1 MRFVTRFGVVS
12 ALAALAFVL
21 AWPVAS
27 LAAEMRG
34 ITATEIKIGQ
44 TMPYSGPVS
53 AFGALGKGE
62 VGYFKMLNERGGIN
76 GRKVNLISLDDG
88 YAPPKTVEQTRR
100 LVESDEVALIFA
112 SIGTAH
118 TTAIAK
124 YLQSKNVPQLF
135 IGSGAS
141 KFADLTQYPQAT
153 LGVQGPF
160 RYEARLYARYAL
172 AKNPNAKFAV
182 ISQNDDYGRDYIL
195 GLKDVLG
202 EKYDSVVTAATYEIQ
217 DPTIDSQIVKLKAS
231 GADVLVIAATP
242 KFAAQSIR
250 KVFEIG
256 WKPMTFLSNVAVWV
270 STVMEPAGLEAGVG
284 ILSTAYVK
292 DPDDPAWK
300 DDPGVRG
307 WREFMTKY
315 VPEADQHDTNYVNA
329 YNSAMALEAVL
340 KACGGDHVDERG
352 PHLLPFSGLQPAVR
366 IDPELCVGEPAP
378 RELDEISHLADLRHA
393 RRMDVVDAGADLV
406 RIAVVLEGVEQFH
419 LRARGLD
426 RDHVGVHG
434 ANRVDDVVEFG
445 IAHMGVD
452 LGFVAHARGTEP
464 EAVDRPVEIGLPLR
478 LSQRQ
483 PLAQRGLVN
492 LDHAGAGGFEIA
504 DLVADRERDLPADL
518 ASRCVVADERP
529 VEDGDGA
536 GQHRLHRLLR
546 QRLCKPPPFDRHR
559 LRTRDVA
566 KENRRPDAARA
577 IGLHPAVFGEDE
589 A

>member
-1 MRFVTRFGVVS
+1 MFASDKGRINRACRGARCPSASKKREGLMRLAIRLGALS
-12 ALAALAFVL
+12 ALVVLTWPAVSMAAD
-21 AWPVAS
+21 
-27 LAAEMRG
+27 MRG
-34 ITATEIKIGQ
+34 VTATEIKIGQ

-76 GRKVNLISLDDG
+76 GRKINLISLDDS

-100 LVESDEVALIFA
+100 LVESDEVALIFS

-118 TTAIAK
+118 NTAIAK
-124 YLQSKNVPQLF
+124 YLQGKNIPQLF
-135 IGSGAS
+135 VGSGAS
-141 KFADLTQYPQAT
+141 KFADIAQYPQAT

-182 ISQNDDYGRDYIL
+182 ISQNDDFGRDYLL

-202 EKYDSVVTAATYEIQ
+202 EKYDSVVTGATYEIQ

-300 DDPGVRG
+300 DDPGVKG
-307 WREFMTKY
+307 WREFMIKY
-315 VPEADQHDTNYVNA
+315 VPDADLHDTNYVNA

-340 KACGGDHVDERG
+340 KACGDDLSTENILKQAYAIKDLEL
-352 PHLLPFSGLQPAVR
+352 PMLLPGIKVNTSPTHHV
-366 IDPELCVGEPAP
+366 P
-378 RELDEISHLADLRHA
+378 
-393 RRMDVVDAGADLV
+393 
-406 RIAVVLEGVEQFH
+406 VEQMQFM
-419 LRARGLD
+419 RFNGK
-426 RDHVGVHG
+426 
-434 ANRVDDVVEFG
+434 
-445 IAHMGVD
+445 
-452 LGFVAHARGTEP
+452 TW
-464 EAVDRPVEIGLPLR
+464 
-478 LSQRQ
+478 
-483 PLAQRGLVN
+483 
-492 LDHAGAGGFEIA
+492 
-504 DLVADRERDLPADL
+504 ER
-518 ASRCVVADERP
+518 
-529 VEDGDGA
+529 
-536 GQHRLHRLLR
+536 
-546 QRLCKPPPFDRHR
+546 
-559 LRTRDVA
+559 
-566 KENRRPDAARA
+566 
-577 IGLHPAVFGEDE
+577 FGELQTGN
-589 A
+589 